1 MKVNKNT
8 HKKLCVMKMIFLFM
22 IMIFS
27 DISLSEASHFNLGVN
42 NNINNLGI
50 FVPPHFVSSNIKPTK
65 MNKFSRNKEYD
76 HSHSNN
82 NNNNNNNLMNEIFLQ
97 IELQKNLGYES
108 SNQIEML
115 CKKLSHEKS
124 NNNIDGMI
132 WKQVYPFHSI
142 DEDDDDGWMMTKS
155 DDDFCK
161 DGSNN
166 CKHYNLHVMNL
177 PSFDLGRTLIGCH
190 RFDLCN
196 FKSIPDYYH
205 IRGKRE
211 FFFEE
216 KGKKKTISLR
226 DNTII
231 YSDGLHC
238 VLENPWT
245 IKVNEDLKDM
255 RMKGF
260 LSSEDMI
267 QLKHCICRRVEI

>member
-1 MKVNKNT
+1 
-8 HKKLCVMKMIFLFM
+8 
-22 IMIFS
+22 MIFS
-27 DISLSEASHFNLGVN
+27 DISLSEASNFNLGVN

-76 HSHSNN
+76 HSNS
-82 NNNNNNNLMNEIFLQ
+82 NNNLMNEIFLQ

-124 NNNIDGMI
+124 LSKKNIEGMI

-142 DEDDDDGWMMTKS
+142 DEEDDGWMMIKS

-177 PSFDLGRTLIGCH
+177 PEIDVGRTLIGYH

-205 IRGKRE
+205 VQGKRE
-211 FFFEE
+211 IFIDDE

-226 DNTII
+226 DNTVI
-231 YSDGLHC
+231 YSDGFHC

-245 IKVNEDLKDM
+245 IKVNEDLKDQ